1 MERHEV
7 VIVGAGGAGLAAAG
21 ALHRRGI
28 RSLLLDRDAGVGS
41 SWRGRYE
48 GLRLNTDRWMA
59 RLPGSPP
66 PRDRWPSRESYV
78 GYLEAHRARHRL
90 EVRFETTVRGIARGD
105 VGWLVRTD
113 RGDLAAPFVVVA
125 TGRDREV
132 VLPDWP
138 GRDSFTGRL
147 IHASEYLSA
156 APFADL
162 DVLVVGA
169 GNSATE
175 IAWQL
180 ATFAGARVRVAVR
193 TPSNLFPDHIFG
205 VPSTL
210 WARALE
216 PLPPRLLDP
225 LGRWIA
231 SRYVGDLSAY
241 GLRRPPLGIGSELS
255 RKGLG
260 PVIDRGFSAAL
271 RVGRVEV
278 VAALA
283 GFDGAEVLL
292 ADGTCLRP
300 QVVIAATGYR
310 FGLEGLVGGL
320 GVLDE
325 RGAPL
330 MRDGES
336 HPVAPGLFFN
346 GYRLAL
352 SGELPEMRRNGRRI
366 ARAIAAGQRDLRA

>member
-7 VIVGAGGAGLAAAG
+7 LIIGAGGAGLAAAG
-21 ALHRRGI
+21 ALQRRGI
-28 RSLLLDRDAGVGS
+28 RPLVLDRDLGVGS

-78 GYLEAHRARHRL
+78 AYLEAHRARHRL
-90 EVRFETTVRGIARGD
+90 EIRLETTVRGVERG
-105 VGWLVRTD
+105 VSGWLVRTD

-138 GRDSFTGRL
+138 GQESFEGRL
-147 IHASEYLSA
+147 IHASRYLSA
-156 APFADL
+156 APFAGMN
-162 DVLVVGA
+162 VLVVGA

-180 ATFAGARVRVAVR
+180 ATSAGARVRVAVR
-193 TPSNLFPDHIFG
+193 TPSNLFPDHVFG

-225 LGRWIA
+225 IGRWIA
-231 SRYVGDLSAY
+231 SRYIGDLSAH
-241 GLRRPPLGIGSELS
+241 GLGRPPVGIGSEL
-255 RKGLG
+255 RGKGLG
-260 PVIDRGFSAAL
+260 PVIDRGFTKVL
-271 RVGRVEV
+271 RAGAIEV

-283 GFDGAEVLL
+283 GFDGPDVLL
-292 ADGTCLRP
+292 ADDTRLRP

-320 GVLDE
+320 GILDE

-330 MRDGES
+330 IRDGDT
-336 HPVAPGLFFN
+336 HPAAPGLFFN

-366 ARAIAAGQRDLRA
+366 ARAIARRQRAFWA

>member
-7 VIVGAGGAGLAAAG
+7 LIIGAGGAGLAAAG

-28 RSLLLDRDAGVGS
+28 RPLVLDREPQVGS

-78 GYLEAHRARHRL
+78 AYLEAHRARHRV
-90 EVRFETTVRGIARGD
+90 EIRFETTVRGVERG
-105 VGWLVRTD
+105 VSGWLVRTD

-138 GRDSFTGRL
+138 GQESFEGHL
-147 IHASEYLSA
+147 IHASRYLSA
-156 APFADL
+156 APFAGM

-180 ATFAGARVRVAVR
+180 ATGAGARVRVAVR
-193 TPSNLFPDHIFG
+193 TPSNLFPDHVFG

-225 LGRWIA
+225 IGRWIA
-231 SRYVGDLSAY
+231 SRYIGDLSAH
-241 GLRRPPLGIGSELS
+241 GLGRPPLGIGSELR

-260 PVIDRGFSAAL
+260 PVIDRGFTEAL
-271 RVGRVEV
+271 RAGAIEV

-283 GFDGAEVLL
+283 GFDGPDVVL
-292 ADGTCLRP
+292 ADDTRLRP

-320 GVLDE
+320 GILDE

-336 HPVAPGLFFN
+336 HPAAPGLFFN

-366 ARAIAAGQRDLRA
+366 ARAIARSRPGS

>member
-7 VIVGAGGAGLAAAG
+7 LIIGAGGAGLAAAG
-21 ALHRRGI
+21 ALRRRGVRPLI
-28 RSLLLDRDAGVGS
+28 LDREARVGS
-41 SWRGRYE
+41 SWRRRYD

-66 PRDRWPSRESYV
+66 PRDRWPSREGYV
-78 GYLEAHRARHRL
+78 AYLEAHQARHRL
-90 EVRFETTVRGIARGD
+90 EIRFETTVRGIERD
-105 VGWLVRTD
+105 VSGWVVRTD

-138 GRDSFTGRL
+138 GAKSFEGRL
-147 IHASEYLSA
+147 IHASRYLSA
-156 APFADL
+156 ASFAGM

-210 WARALE
+210 MARALE

-225 LGRWIA
+225 IGRWIV
-231 SRYVGDLSAY
+231 SLYVGDLSAH
-241 GLRRPPLGIGSELS
+241 GFGRPPLGIGSELR

-260 PVIDRGFSAAL
+260 PVIDRGFTEAL
-271 RVGRVEV
+271 RAGRIEV
-278 VAALA
+278 VTALA
-283 GFDGAEVLL
+283 GFDGPDVVL
-292 ADGTCLRP
+292 ADDTRLRP

-310 FGLEGLVGGL
+310 FGLEGLVGDL
-320 GVLDE
+320 GVLDD

-330 MRDGES
+330 VRDGES
-336 HPVAPGLFFN
+336 HPAAPGLFFN

-366 ARAIAAGQRDLRA
+366 AREIARRQREFRA

>member
-7 VIVGAGGAGLAAAG
+7 LIIGAGGAGLAAAG

-28 RSLLLDRDAGVGS
+28 RALVLDRDLRVGS

-66 PRDRWPSRESYV
+66 PRDRWPSREGYV
-78 GYLEAHRARHRL
+78 AYLEAHRARHRL
-90 EVRFETTVRGIARGD
+90 EIRLGTDVRGVERG
-105 VGWLVRTD
+105 VSGWVVRTD

-138 GRDSFTGRL
+138 GQESFEGRL
-147 IHASEYLSA
+147 IHASRYLSA
-156 APFADL
+156 APFAGM

-180 ATFAGARVRVAVR
+180 ATFADARVRVAVR
-193 TPSNLFPDHIFG
+193 TPSNLFPDHVFG

-225 LGRWIA
+225 IGRWIA
-231 SRYVGDLSAY
+231 SRYIGDLSAH
-241 GLRRPPLGIGSELS
+241 GLARPPLGIGSELR

-260 PVIDRGFSAAL
+260 PVIDRGFTEAL
-271 RVGRVEV
+271 RAGAIEV

-283 GFDGAEVLL
+283 GFDGPDVVL
-292 ADGTCLRP
+292 ADDTRLRP

-320 GVLDE
+320 GILDE
-325 RGAPL
+325 SGAPL
-330 MRDGES
+330 MRDGDT
-336 HPVAPGLFFN
+336 HPAAPGLFFN

-366 ARAIAAGQRDLRA
+366 ARAISRRRSGP